1 MMLGKCISSFV
12 LNCSRVGDSRILH
25 PLSKGIVCN
34 INEMLNKTNRRVTW
48 YQNESLIDICLASIN
63 DNPATHQ
70 A

>member
-1 MMLGKCISSFV
+1 MLVRCISSFI
-12 LNCSRVGDSRILH
+12 LNCSRVGCRILH
-25 PLSKGIVCN
+25 PRNKGIVCN